1 MDFAGDY
8 RCRLQEEIQL
18 AYWSQ
23 TQVLIG
29 PVVAYFK
36 RNDMVHYQSF
46 VFIPDEP
53 RHDAKFV
60 CAFLRLLVP
69 QLKELIQSLQYMRY
83 NTATKQSWRL
93 SRVNQG
99 TLT

>member
-1 MDFAGDY
+1 MDFAEDY
-8 RCRLQEEIQL
+8 RCHLQEEIQL

-46 VFIPDEP
+46 AFIPDEHLGMMP
-53 RHDAKFV
+53 NLFV
-60 CAFLRLLVP
+60 RSFAYLCH
-69 QLKELIQSLQYMRY
+69 
-83 NTATKQSWRL
+83 N
-93 SRVNQG
+93 
-99 TLT
+99 